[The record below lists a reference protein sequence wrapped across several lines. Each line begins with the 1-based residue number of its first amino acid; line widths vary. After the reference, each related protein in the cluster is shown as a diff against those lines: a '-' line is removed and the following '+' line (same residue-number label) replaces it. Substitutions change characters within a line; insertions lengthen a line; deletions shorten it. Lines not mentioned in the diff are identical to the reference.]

1 MNPDDLAE
9 LDEDLTSLLAAG
21 DDSLARGKTPTDLA
35 SSAPPHGLGQD
46 LAFLHVL
53 RQALRRPTPGAHTGG
68 LPANTPVSLGNTP
81 HTHADSP
88 DLSAASPSLTQLD
101 RFAIRHELG
110 RGGFGVVYLAH
121 DPLLNRDVALKVP
134 RAEVL
139 VTPGWRER
147 FRREAQAAAGL
158 EHPHIV
164 PVYEAGQA
172 GAVAFLVSAYCPGPT
187 LA

>member
-1 MNPDDLAE
+1 
-9 LDEDLTSLLAAG
+9 
-21 DDSLARGKTPTDLA
+21 
-35 SSAPPHGLGQD
+35 
-46 LAFLHVL
+46 
-53 RQALRRPTPGAHTGG
+53 
-68 LPANTPVSLGNTP
+68 
-81 HTHADSP
+81 
-88 DLSAASPSLTQLD
+88 
-101 RFAIRHELG
+101 
-110 RGGFGVVYLAH
+110 AH

-187 LA
+187 LARWLRERTGPVPCADAAALIAALAGAVQQAHERGVVHRDLKPSNVLLSFSRDAPAEREGPRSAGASRLNDYVPKITDFGLAKFVHT